1 LPVFSGRLEHRNE
14 ELEEMLRL
22 TVESQIRQEFG
33 KNANRRLR
41 AAGRVPGIVYGRN
54 LSPVAVSVD
63 PKDLD
68 RILHSDTGHNTIFT
82 LKYEDQATDVL
93 IRELQRDPVGEELLH
108 ADFIAVSMDR
118 TMIFD
123 VPVEIVGTAA
133 GVKMYGGILDL
144 VLREI
149 HLECLPGN
157 LPDHI
162 RIDVTDLE
170 IGDSVRV
177 EQLEVDTDKVTIL
190 SDPDLTIL
198 TIAAPLVETSED
210 QIMLDKEAAE
220 PEIAGGGQPE
230 GSQPGE

>member
-1 LPVFSGRLEHRNE
+1 MP
-14 ELEEMLRL
+14 RL

-54 LSPVAVSVD
+54 MEPVAVSVD

-68 RILHSDTGHNTIFT
+68 RILLSDTGHNTIFT
-82 LKYEDQATDVL
+82 LNYQDQERDVL
-93 IRELQRDPVGEELLH
+93 IRAHQRDPVGDEFLH
-108 ADFIAVSMDR
+108 ADFMAVSMDR
-118 TMIFD
+118 TMAFD
-123 VPVEIVGTAA
+123 VPVEIVGTAD

-144 VLREI
+144 VVREI

-162 RIDVTDLE
+162 RVDVTDLQ

-177 EQLEVDTDKVTIL
+177 EQLDVDADKVKIL

-198 TIAAPLVETSED
+198 TIAAPSVETADDE
-210 QIMLDKEAAE
+210 IMLEDETAE
-220 PEIAGGGQPE
+220 PEMAGGDQLE
-230 GSQPGE
+230 GSQPAE

>member
-1 LPVFSGRLEHRNE
+1 MS
-14 ELEEMLRL
+14 RL

-41 AAGRVPGIVYGRN
+41 ATGKVPGIVYGRN
-54 LSPVAVSVD
+54 VEPVAIAVD
-63 PKDLD
+63 SKDLD
-68 RILHSDTGHNTIFT
+68 RILLSDTGHNTIFK
-82 LKYEDQATDVL
+82 LKYRDQERNVL
-93 IRELQRDPVGEELLH
+93 IREHQRDPVGDELLH

-123 VPVEIVGTAA
+123 VPVETVGTAT

-149 HLECLPGN
+149 HLECLPGD

-162 RIDVTDLE
+162 RVDVTDLE

-177 EQLEVDTDKVTIL
+177 EQLDVDTDKVKIL

-198 TIAAPLVETSED
+198 TIAAPSVEADAEEMMLED
-210 QIMLDKEAAE
+210 ESAE
-220 PEIAGGGQPE
+220 PEVAGEGQPE
-230 GSQPGE
+230 GSQPTE

>member
-1 LPVFSGRLEHRNE
+1 MP
-14 ELEEMLRL
+14 RL

-54 LSPVAVSVD
+54 MEPVAVSVD

-68 RILHSDTGHNTIFT
+68 RILLSDTGHNTIFT
-82 LKYEDQATDVL
+82 LNYQDQERDVL
-93 IRELQRDPVGEELLH
+93 IRAHQRDPVGEEFLH
-108 ADFIAVSMDR
+108 ADFMAVSMDR
-118 TMIFD
+118 TMAFD
-123 VPVEIVGTAA
+123 VPVEIVGTAE
-133 GVKMYGGILDL
+133 GVKMHGGILDL
-144 VLREI
+144 VVREI

-162 RIDVTDLE
+162 RVDVTDLQ

-177 EQLEVDTDKVTIL
+177 EQLDLDADKVKIL

-198 TIAAPLVETSED
+198 TIAAPSVETADD
-210 QIMLDKEAAE
+210 QIMLEDETAE
-220 PEIAGGGQPE
+220 PEMAGGDQVE
-230 GSQPGE
+230 GSQPAE

>member
-1 LPVFSGRLEHRNE
+1 MPG
-14 ELEEMLRL
+14 L

-54 LSPVAVSVD
+54 MEPVAVSVD

-68 RILHSDTGHNTIFT
+68 RILFSDTGHNTIFT
-82 LKYEDQATDVL
+82 LKYQDQERNVL
-93 IRELQRDPVGEELLH
+93 IRAHQRDPVGEEFLH
-108 ADFIAVSMDR
+108 ADFMAVSMDR

-133 GVKMYGGILDL
+133 GVKMYGGILDI
-144 VLREI
+144 VVREI

-162 RIDVTDLE
+162 RVDVTDLE
-170 IGDSVRV
+170 IGDSIRV
-177 EQLEVDTDKVTIL
+177 EQLDVDTDNVTIL

-198 TIAAPLVETSED
+198 TIAAPSVEAEAEETLLED
-210 QIMLDKEAAE
+210 ETAE
-220 PEIAGGGQPE
+220 PEIAGEGQLE
-230 GSQPGE
+230 GSQPAE

>member
-1 LPVFSGRLEHRNE
+1 MP
-14 ELEEMLRL
+14 RL

-54 LSPVAVSVD
+54 TEPVAVSVD

-68 RILHSDTGHNTIFT
+68 RILLSDTGHNTIFT
-82 LKYEDQATDVL
+82 LKYQDQERNVL
-93 IRELQRDPVGEELLH
+93 IRAHQRDPVGEEFLH
-108 ADFIAVSMDR
+108 ADFMAVSMDR
-118 TMIFD
+118 TMVFD

-133 GVKMYGGILDL
+133 GVKMHGGILDI
-144 VLREI
+144 VVREI

-162 RIDVTDLE
+162 RVDVTDLE

-177 EQLEVDTDKVTIL
+177 EQLDADTENVTIL
-190 SDPDLTIL
+190 SDPDLTVL
-198 TIAAPLVETSED
+198 TIAAPSVETDAEEVMLED
-210 QIMLDKEAAE
+210 ETAE
-220 PEIAGGGQPE
+220 PEIAGEGQLE
-230 GSQPGE
+230 GSQPAE

>member
-1 LPVFSGRLEHRNE
+1 MP
-14 ELEEMLRL
+14 RL
-22 TVESQIRQEFG
+22 TVESQIRREFG

-54 LSPVAVSVD
+54 VLPVAVSVD

-82 LKYEDQATDVL
+82 LKYQDQEKDVL

-108 ADFIAVSMDR
+108 ADFIAISMDR
-118 TMIFD
+118 TMVFD

-133 GVKMYGGILDL
+133 GVKMHGGILDL
-144 VLREI
+144 VVREI
-149 HLECLPGN
+149 HLECLPGD

-162 RIDVTDLE
+162 RVNVTDLE

-177 EQLEVDTDKVTIL
+177 EQLDVDQEKVEVL

-198 TIAAPLVETSED
+198 TIAAPLVETDEAD
-210 QIMLDKEAAE
+210 LMLDEETAE
-220 PEIAGGGQPE
+220 PEVAGGGQPE

>member
-1 LPVFSGRLEHRNE
+1 
-14 ELEEMLRL
+14 MLRL

-41 AAGRVPGIVYGRN
+41 AAGWVPGIVYGRK

-210 QIMLDKEAAE
+210 QIMLDEEAAE

>member
-1 LPVFSGRLEHRNE
+1 MPG
-14 ELEEMLRL
+14 L

-54 LSPVAVSVD
+54 MEPVAVSVD

-68 RILHSDTGHNTIFT
+68 RILFSDTGHNTIFT
-82 LKYEDQATDVL
+82 LKYQDQEKNVL
-93 IRELQRDPVGEELLH
+93 IRAHQRDPVGEEFLH
-108 ADFIAVSMDR
+108 ADFMAVSMDR

-133 GVKMYGGILDL
+133 GVKMYGGILDI
-144 VLREI
+144 VVREI

-162 RIDVTDLE
+162 RVDVTDLE
-170 IGDSVRV
+170 IGDSIRV
-177 EQLEVDTDKVTIL
+177 EQLDVDTDNVTIL

-198 TIAAPLVETSED
+198 TIAAPSVEAEAEETLLED
-210 QIMLDKEAAE
+210 ETAE
-220 PEIAGGGQPE
+220 PEIAGEGQLE
-230 GSQPGE
+230 GSQPAE

>member
-1 LPVFSGRLEHRNE
+1 MP
-14 ELEEMLRL
+14 RL
-22 TVESQIRQEFG
+22 TVESQIRRKFG

-54 LSPVAVSVD
+54 VAPVAVSVD

-68 RILHSDTGHNTIFT
+68 RILHSDTGHNTIFR
-82 LKYEDQATDVL
+82 LKYQDQEKDVL

-144 VLREI
+144 VVREI
-149 HLECLPGN
+149 HLECLPGD

-162 RIDVTDLE
+162 RVDVTDLQ

-177 EQLEVDTDKVTIL
+177 EQLNVDEEKVRVL
-190 SDPDLTIL
+190 FDPDLTIL
-198 TIAAPLVETSED
+198 TVAAPLVE
-210 QIMLDKEAAE
+210 AAE
-220 PEIAGGGQPE
+220 EETMLEEEPAEAEVAGGGQSE

>member
-1 LPVFSGRLEHRNE
+1 MS
-14 ELEEMLRL
+14 RL

-41 AAGRVPGIVYGRN
+41 ATGKVPGIVYGRN
-54 LSPVAVSVD
+54 VEPVAIAVD
-63 PKDLD
+63 SKDLD
-68 RILHSDTGHNTIFT
+68 RILFSDMGHNTIFK
-82 LKYEDQATDVL
+82 LKYRDQERNVL
-93 IRELQRDPVGEELLH
+93 IREHQRDPVGDELLH

-123 VPVEIVGTAA
+123 VPVETVGTAT

-149 HLECLPGN
+149 HLECLPGD

-162 RIDVTDLE
+162 RVDVTDLE

-177 EQLEVDTDKVTIL
+177 EHLDVDTDKVKIL

-198 TIAAPLVETSED
+198 TIAAPSVEADAEEMMLED
-210 QIMLDKEAAE
+210 ETAE
-220 PEIAGGGQPE
+220 PEVAGEGQPE
-230 GSQPGE
+230 GSQPTE

>member
-1 LPVFSGRLEHRNE
+1 MP
-14 ELEEMLRL
+14 RL

-54 LSPVAVSVD
+54 MEPVAVSVE

-68 RILHSDTGHNTIFT
+68 RILLSGTGHNTIFK
-82 LKYEDQATDVL
+82 LKYQDQERNVL
-93 IRELQRDPVGEELLH
+93 IRAHQRDPVGEEFLH
-108 ADFIAVSMDR
+108 ADFMAVSMDR

-133 GVKMYGGILDL
+133 GVKMFGGILDL
-144 VLREI
+144 VVREI

-162 RIDVTDLE
+162 RVDVNDLQ

-177 EQLEVDTDKVTIL
+177 EHLEVDADKVKIL

-198 TIAAPLVETSED
+198 TIAAPSVEADADED
-210 QIMLDKEAAE
+210 MLEDEPAE
-220 PEIAGGGQPE
+220 PEIAGGSQPE
-230 GSQPGE
+230 GSQPAE

>member
-1 LPVFSGRLEHRNE
+1 MP
-14 ELEEMLRL
+14 RL

-54 LSPVAVSVD
+54 VEPVAVSVD

-68 RILHSDTGHNTIFT
+68 RILLSDTGHNTIFT
-82 LKYEDQATDVL
+82 LKYQDQESDVL
-93 IRELQRDPVGEELLH
+93 IRAHQRDPVGDNLLH
-108 ADFIAVSMDR
+108 ADFMAVSMDR
-118 TMIFD
+118 SMVFD
-123 VPVEIVGTAA
+123 VPVATVGTAA

-149 HLECLPGN
+149 HLECLPGD

-162 RIDVTDLE
+162 RIDVTDLQ

-177 EQLEVDTDKVTIL
+177 EQLDVDADKVTIL

-198 TIAAPLVETSED
+198 TIAAPSVEADAAE
-210 QIMLDKEAAE
+210 IMLEDETAE
-220 PEIAGGGQPE
+220 SETAGGGQQE
-230 GSQPGE
+230 GSQPAE